1 MNMKNVSFTKL
12 REGKWHVCTRF
23 AGSAVDNAL
32 GCEDLVRCIH
42 NRLRIKSG
50 GVRAHTHAHTQ
61 PQQPVYTLM
70 NSLQVL
76 PPSKNIIEETQV
88 M

>member
-32 GCEDLVRCIH
+32 GCVRI
-42 NRLRIKSG
+42 LS
-50 GVRAHTHAHTQ
+50 AAF
-61 PQQPVYTLM
+61 
-70 NSLQVL
+70 
-76 PPSKNIIEETQV
+76 IIA
-88 M
+88 